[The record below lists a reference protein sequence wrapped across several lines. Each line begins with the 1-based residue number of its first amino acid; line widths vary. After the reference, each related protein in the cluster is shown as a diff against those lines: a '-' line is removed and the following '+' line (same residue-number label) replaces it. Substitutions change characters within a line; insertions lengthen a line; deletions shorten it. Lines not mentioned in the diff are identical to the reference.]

1 MKRNTILL
9 LALAC
14 IIAAGCAKEPKK
26 DTKAA
31 DKAYFEALI
40 SLRYH
45 DAEPTANGAYILEKE
60 EGTGEGISSED
71 HPYIFVEYTATDIE
85 GNVSTTTVE
94 KVAKQVGTYNQSYY
108 YGTHVWYFGD
118 TYSGIYAGLEEGM
131 EGMKIDERRKIA
143 VPYWLCTYDRYSNAQ
158 KYLDEATEGGSHIIY
173 DVTLRDRCPDIKEWQ
188 GQQLDAYAKTY
199 LDGADST
206 HIAGDEELDK
216 FGFYFV
222 SKGIAREED
231 LTYEMPSDTT
241 LYLNYTGRLLSG
253 KVFDTTDEK
262 TAKDAGL
269 YSPSRSY
276 GPVKINRNDD
286 FSKIS
291 YGSDESDLIGGFK
304 AAIYLMHP
312 MEKAVTAFWSGLGY
326 QATGSGSI
334 IPPYSPLVFE
344 LELVAKPE

>member
-9 LALAC
+9 LALVG
-14 IIAAGCAKEPKK
+14 IVAAGCAKESKK

-31 DKAYFEALI
+31 DKTYFEALI
-40 SLRYH
+40 SLRYP
-45 DAEPTANGAYILEKE
+45 DAEATENGAYILEKE
-60 EGTGEGISSED
+60 EGAGEAISAED
-71 HPYIFVEYTATDIE
+71 NCYIFVDYTLTDID
-85 GNVSTTTVE
+85 GNVASTTVE
-94 KVAKQVGTYNQSYY
+94 TVAQRVGTYDRSYY
-108 YGTHVWYFGD
+108 YGPNIWYFGD

-131 EGMKIDERRKIA
+131 EGMKIGERRKIA
-143 VPYWLCTYDRYSNAQ
+143 VPYWLCTYDRYSTLQ
-158 KYLDEATEGGSHIIY
+158 KYMDEATEGGSHVIY
-173 DVTLRDRCPDIKEWQ
+173 DVTLRDCCPDIKQWQ
-188 GQQLDAYAKTY
+188 GDQLDTYAKTY

-206 HIAGDEELDK
+206 HIAGNEELDK

-241 LYLNYTGRLLSG
+241 LYLNYTGRLLNG

-269 YSPSRSY
+269 YSASRTY
-276 GPVKINRNDD
+276 GPIKINRNADY
-286 FSKIS
+286 SKIS
-291 YGSDESDLIGGFK
+291 YGDTASDLISGFK
-304 AAIYLMHP
+304 AAICLLHP
-312 MEKAVTAFWSGLGY
+312 MEKAITAFWSSLGY
-326 QATGSGSI
+326 QATGTGDT